1 MKKIQ
6 LALASAA
13 LFSTAAF
20 AAIPESVDL
29 LVVGGGASG
38 VTAGVQA
45 ARMGTNTL
53 IIEEQPWL
61 GGMLTSA
68 GVCCTD
74 GNFRMQG
81 GLWGEFLNNLAAKY
95 GGFDALH
102 TGWVSMVEFEPKVGE
117 SVFRDFTAAEKN
129 LQVETDVILVSIGR
143 DGGRWI
149 ATVKDADGKL
159 HNIESR
165 LVIDATELGDVAKMA
180 GVKYDIGM
188 ESRSVTKEDIAP
200 EHANGIIQD
209 LTWVAVLKDY
219 GEGADMTI
227 PKPDNYNRED
237 YVCSTFN
244 PLCTDPKEPERMRV
258 PEVMITYGKLPNNKY
273 MINWPISG
281 NDYYT
286 NVIELD
292 REQREAEF
300 AKAREFAL
308 GFVYFLQ
315 TELGFKN
322 LGLADDEFPTDHQ
335 LALIPYHRESRRIHG
350 LVRFD
355 LNDMDKPYD
364 QEQALYRTGIAVGDY
379 PVDHHHKRYTGAD
392 SLPDLHFHPVPSF
405 SLPLGTLIPQNVDD
419 LIVAEKSI
427 SVSNIVNGATRLQPV
442 VLQIGQAAGALAS
455 LALADG
461 KEVRDVPVRDVQ
473 RVILDAN
480 GYILPYLD
488 VEVGTPMFKP
498 LQRIGATGILH
509 GTGFNVDW
517 TNQTWLYI
525 EKPLV
530 VQDLNRLYEF
540 YSMDSPYE
548 GTDLNRE
555 VAVGEA
561 MDVIKSIAETQNKNV
576 KGFNKTVDSVWK
588 KYALGKLNRKH
599 NMNRGQFAVL
609 VDEVLNPFDA
619 REVSITG
626 EFIN

>member
-1 MKKIQ
+1 MKKILLTFAS
-6 LALASAA
+6 LAL
-13 LFSTAAF
+13 LTSTSNATL
-20 AAIPESVDL
+20 PETVDL

-38 VTAGVQA
+38 VTAGIQA

-68 GVCCTD
+68 GVSATD
-74 GNFRMQG
+74 GNARMKA
-81 GLWGEFLNNLAAKY
+81 GLWGEFYNKLAEHY
-95 GGFDALH
+95 GGPGALQ
-102 TGWVSMVEFEPKVGE
+102 TGWVSSCMFEPSVGQQI
-117 SVFRDFTAAEKN
+117 FRDLTAAEPN
-129 LQVETDVILVSIGR
+129 LQVETGVTPIFVGR
-143 DGGRWI
+143 DRGRWV
-149 ATVKDADGKL
+149 ATVRDADGKL
-159 HNIESR
+159 KNIEAR
-165 LVIDATELGDVAKMA
+165 LIIDATELGDIAKMA

-188 ESRSVTKEDIAP
+188 ESRSVTHEDIAP
-200 EHANGIIQD
+200 EYANGIIQD
-209 LTWVAVLKDY
+209 LTWVAILKDY
-219 GEGADMTI
+219 GKDKDMTI
-227 PKPDNYNRED
+227 PMPANYNRED

-244 PLCTDPKEPERMRV
+244 PLCTDPKEPARMRV
-258 PEVMITYGKLPNNKY
+258 PEKMITYGKLPNNKY
-273 MINWPISG
+273 MINWPVSG

-300 AKAREFAL
+300 AKARDFAL

-322 LGLADDEFPTDHQ
+322 LGLADDEFPTEHQ

-355 LNDMDKPYD
+355 LNDMANPYD

-405 SLPLGTLIPQNVDD
+405 SLPMGTLIPQNVDD

-455 LALADG
+455 LALAEG
-461 KEVRDVPVRDVQ
+461 KEVRDIPVRDVQ

-488 VEVGTPMFKP
+488 VPLDSPLFKP
-498 LQRIGATGILH
+498 LQHIGATGILH

-517 TNQTWLYI
+517 SNQTWLYI
-525 EKPLV
+525 DEPLLAK
-530 VQDLNRLYEF
+530 DLNHLYDF
-540 YSMDSPYE
+540 YGVSMNNFAPDHELTVSQ
-548 GTDLNRE
+548 TIDMLKW
-555 VAVGEA
+555 VAG
-561 MDVIKSIAETQNKNV
+561 M
-576 KGFNKTVDSVWK
+576 KGFDTGKFNDRAREIWKEYNFGKFKGNNKIT
-588 KYALGKLNRKH
+588 
-599 NMNRGQFAVL
+599 RGQYAVL
-609 VDEVLNPFDA
+609 VDKLLNPFDYYD
-619 REVSITG
+619 VTVTG
-626 EFIN
+626 DFIK

>member
-1 MKKIQ
+1 MKKITSVFAS
-6 LALASAA
+6 LLLLASAA
-13 LFSTAAF
+13 NAAL
-20 AAIPESVDL
+20 PETVDL

-38 VTAGVQA
+38 VTAGIQA

-53 IIEEQPWL
+53 IIEEQPWI

-68 GVCCTD
+68 GVSATD
-74 GNFRMQG
+74 GNFKMQG
-81 GLWGEFLNNLAAKY
+81 GLWGEFLKNLAARY
-95 GGFDALH
+95 GGFEGLH
-102 TGWVSMVEFEPKVGE
+102 TGWVSSVLFEPKVGE
-117 SVFRDFTAAEKN
+117 DVFRKMTEAEKN
-129 LQVETDVILVSIGR
+129 LQIENDVTLISIGK
-143 DGGRWI
+143 DKGRWI

-159 HNIESR
+159 HHIEAR

-188 ESRSVTKEDIAP
+188 ESRAVTGEDIAP

-209 LTWVAVLKDY
+209 LTWVAILKDY
-219 GEGADMTI
+219 GKDMTI
-227 PKPDNYNRED
+227 PMPANYNRED

-244 PLCTDPKEPERMRV
+244 PLCTEPKEPARMRE
-258 PEVMITYGKLPNNKY
+258 PAVMITYGKLPNNKY

-315 TELGFKN
+315 SELGFQN
-322 LGLADDEFPTDHQ
+322 LGLADDEFPTEHQ

-350 LVRFD
+350 LVRFN
-355 LNDMDKPYD
+355 LNDMAKPYD

-405 SLPLGTLIPQNVDD
+405 SLPLGTLIPKDVDD

-442 VLQIGQAAGALAS
+442 VLQIGQAAGVLAS
-455 LALADG
+455 LALAEG
-461 KEVRDVPVRDVQ
+461 KEVRDIPVRDVQ
-473 RVILDAN
+473 RVILEAN
-480 GYILPYLD
+480 GYLLPYLD
-488 VEVGTPMFKP
+488 VPVGTPLFKP
-498 LQRIGATGILH
+498 LQRIGATGLLH

-517 TNQTWLYI
+517 SNQTWLYI
-525 EKPLV
+525 YNPLV
-530 VQDLNRLYEF
+530 TEDLNRLYDF
-540 YSMDSPYE
+540 YSMTSPYE
-548 GTDLNRE
+548 GN
-555 VAVGEA
+555 GEISVRDA
-561 MDVIKSIAETQNKNV
+561 LASIKAIAEVQGKDV
-576 KGFNKTVDSVWK
+576 KKLDKQVADIWK
-588 KYALGKLNRKH
+588 KYDFGKLNKKAIIT
-599 NMNRGQFAVL
+599 RGQYAAV
-609 VDEVLNPFDA
+609 VDEILNPFDA

-626 EFIN
+626 DFIN

>member
-1 MKKIQ
+1 MKKINSLIATIA
-6 LALASAA
+6 LAVTGASAA
-13 LFSTAAF
+13 L
-20 AAIPESVDL
+20 PETIDL

-38 VTAGVQA
+38 VTAGIQA

-68 GVCCTD
+68 GVSATD
-74 GNFRMQG
+74 GNARMKA
-81 GLWGEFLNNLAAKY
+81 GLWGEFYNHLSDYY
-95 GGFDALH
+95 GGPQALNV
-102 TGWVSMVEFEPKVGE
+102 GWVSSCMFEPSVGE
-117 SVFRDFTAAEKN
+117 AVFRQMTKDEKN
-129 LQVETDVILVSIGR
+129 LQVENGVTLISIGK
-143 DGGRWI
+143 DKGRWI
-149 ATVKDADGKL
+149 ATVKDAEGKL

-165 LVIDATELGDVAKMA
+165 LVIDATELGDVAKMT

-188 ESRSVTKEDIAP
+188 ESRSVTHEDIAP
-200 EHANGIIQD
+200 EYANGIIQD
-209 LTWVAVLKDY
+209 LTWVAILKDY
-219 GEGADMTI
+219 GEGKDMTI
-227 PKPDNYNRED
+227 PMPANYNRDD

-244 PLCTDPKEPERMRV
+244 PLCTDPKEPARMRV
-258 PEVMITYGKLPNNKY
+258 PETMITYGKLPNNKY
-273 MINWPISG
+273 MINWPVSG

-322 LGLADDEFPTDHQ
+322 LGLADDEFPTEHQ

-364 QEQALYRTGIAVGDY
+364 QKQNLYRTGIAVGDY

-405 SLPLGTLIPQNVDD
+405 SLPMGVLIPQDVDD
-419 LIVAEKSI
+419 IIVAEKSI

-442 VLQIGQAAGALAS
+442 VLQIGQAAGAIAS
-455 LALADG
+455 LALAEG
-461 KEVRDVPVRDVQ
+461 KNVRDIPVREVQ

-488 VEVGTPMFKP
+488 VPLGSPLFIP
-498 LQRIGATGILH
+498 LQHIGATGLLH

-517 TNQTWLYI
+517 NNQTWLYI
-525 EKPLV
+525 DKPLIAE
-530 VQDLNRLYEF
+530 DLSRLYDF
-540 YSMDSPYE
+540 YSMSSPYE
-548 GTDLNRE
+548 GSSEISVKDALAAIKA
-555 VAVGEA
+555 VAEDQGI
-561 MDVIKSIAETQNKNV
+561 DVKK
-576 KGFNKTVDSVWK
+576 FNKQVAEVWK
-588 KYALGKLNRKH
+588 KYDFGKLNNKSVIT
-599 NMNRGQFAVL
+599 RGQYAAV
-609 VDEVLNPFDA
+609 VDAVLNPFDA